1 MLETAYFLITLERKT
16 PAEVA
21 RAVRRVPGIT
31 EAAVT
36 MGEYDIIAVGQ
47 MDGTKGFPDLTQQL
61 EKIEGVAKV
70 MICVAVRP

>member
-1 MLETAYFLITLERKT
+1 MLETAYFLITLNRHT

-36 MGEYDIIAVGQ
+36 MGNVDIVAVGQ
-47 MDGTKGFPDLTQQL
+47 MEGTKGFPSLADQL
-61 EKIEGVAKV
+61 QRIDGVAKV
-70 MICVAVRP
+70 ATYVVVRP

>member
-1 MLETAYFLITLERKT
+1 MLETAYFLITLDRRT

-36 MGEYDIIAVGQ
+36 MGDFDIIAVAHV
-47 MDGTKGFPDLTQQL
+47 DGTKVFPELSEQL
-61 EKIEGVAKV
+61 SKIEGVAKV
-70 MICVAVRP
+70 ATCVAVRP